1 MIQIINEQIEE
12 YIKNLPDIVSTPVQ
26 LEMES
31 YAAQNN
37 FPIIGPQVGRLLY
50 ILARLSKAKRVL
62 ELGSGYGYSS
72 LWFGRALDDNN
83 SNKSPKISTAITDG
97 YEIVFT
103 ENDQNNV
110 ARARDYI
117 GREGIRTWVDYRHGD
132 GLQQVDYLKGK
143 FDIIF
148 LDLEKYQYPTA
159 YHRCIGLLNDG
170 GLLIA
175 DNTLWHGRVVEEIPI
190 SKQRATTGIQ
200 TYNKLV
206 MEDKTLLSVLLPLR
220 DGVMV
225 SMKK

>member
-1 MIQIINEQIEE
+1 MLQIVNEQIEK
-12 YIKNLPDIVSTPVQ
+12 YISSLPDLVATPVQ

-31 YAAQNN
+31 YARDND

-50 ILARLSKAKRVL
+50 ILAKLSKAKRVL

-83 SNKSPKISTAITDG
+83 PNKSPKISTAITDG

-103 ENDQNNV
+103 ENDQHNV
-110 ARARDYI
+110 ARARDYV
-117 GREGIRTWVDYRHGD
+117 GREGIKTWIDYRHGD
-132 GLQQVDYLKGK
+132 GLQQVDYLEGK

-148 LDLEKYQYPTA
+148 LDLEKYQYPVA
-159 YHRCIGLLNDG
+159 YHKCIGLLNSG

-175 DNTLWHGRVVEEIPI
+175 DNTLWHGRVVEDNPTDRV
-190 SKQRATTGIQ
+190 RATTGIQ

-206 MEDKTLLSVLLPLR
+206 MEDNNLFSILIPIR
-220 DGVMV
+220 DGVTV
-225 SMKK
+225 SMKR